1 MRRFIK
7 EPEGKKPQVWEV
19 TVSGNTVR
27 IVHGALGSDKMQ
39 ETTTEHDWKLKG
51 KKNQKTPEE
60 VAKKYAEDQIKKK
73 VKDSYFEVDPE
84 TNEPIGEKSETE
96 IRSYVKPPEGFR
108 AYKPQHH
115 LSKKLEKALRKG
127 STRSEAYAL
136 IGRKRDGYMHYL
148 VTDEYGYTRLFSSK
162 WEPAHNQEME
172 DMIPWLERYPHIEA
186 DLKKLNLPPRT
197 ILLGEICSSVERG
210 VDKHGF
216 VVDDFE
222 YVGGVIKSLTPLS
235 LKTQERYGQ
244 LSFCVW
250 DIAVWE
256 GNPISKTDTVGD
268 RYHLIYNLLASCET
282 KWVTMPEL
290 IVIEGEYANVFSYDA
305 QKELQFIAPDF
316 LADEFSDEE
325 CENFDPIVF
334 LLKFAKVLGWEG
346 YVIADPQACYG
357 EKAFNFRGKNDRPVH
372 VGKLKPDYEADFVV
386 KWDPDHGVGEWGTG
400 KNKNGVGSV
409 QAYLYDDRSR
419 DLVPVSKVG
428 GGISDED
435 SVKFADPSLYP
446 MVWKVV
452 FKAWTAKG
460 SLRHPSFDRV
470 RDDKKPEECSVYQ
483 NPRWSTV

>member
-27 IVHGALGSDKMQ
+27 IVHGVLGSDKMQ

-60 VAKKYAEDQIKKK
+60 VAEKFAEDQIKKK
-73 VKDSYFEVDPE
+73 VKQAYFEVDPQ
-84 TNEPIGEKSETE
+84 TNEPLGEKAETE
-96 IRSYVKPPEGFR
+96 IRSYVKPPTGFT
-108 AYKPQHH
+108 AYKPQHN
-115 LSKKLEKALRKG
+115 LSKKLEKVLRKH
-127 STRSEAYAL
+127 EAH
-136 IGRKRDGYMHYL
+136 ISRKRDGYMHYL
-148 VTDEYGYTRLFSSK
+148 VTDEHGYTRMFSSK

-172 DMIPWLERYPHIEA
+172 DMIPWIERYPHIEA
-186 DLKKLNLPPRT
+186 DVKRLGLPPRT
-197 ILLGEICSSVERG
+197 VLLGEVCSSAERA

-222 YVGGVIKSLTPLS
+222 YVGGVIKSLTPLA
-235 LKTQERYGQ
+235 LKTQERYGR

-250 DIAVWE
+250 DVAIWE
-256 GNPISKTDTVGD
+256 GEPISKTDAVWD
-268 RYHLIYNLLASCET
+268 RCSLVYNLLYDRDA
-282 KWVTMPEL
+282 KWITMPEL
-290 IVIEGEYANVFSYDA
+290 ISISGDLAHVNSYEA
-305 QKELQFIAPDF
+305 KKELQFIAPDF
-316 LADEFSDEE
+316 LADELDEE
-325 CENFDPIVF
+325 GCENFDPIVF

-346 YVIADPQACYG
+346 YVIADPAAVYG
-357 EKAFNFRGKNDRPVH
+357 EKAFNFRGKNDRPVL

-409 QAYLYDDRSR
+409 QAYLYNDSNRE
-419 DLVPVSKVG
+419 LVPVSKVG
-428 GGISDED
+428 GGISEED